1 MEKAAKRIAYSL
13 ILIAYLL
20 MALTVDGVITFS
32 SKMFLGFPT
41 LFIWFYFLGLVIF
54 VSIAI
59 LYRFVLTP
67 WADRTDTGA
76 Q

>member
-1 MEKAAKRIAYSL
+1 MEKTAKRIAYSL

-20 MALTVDGVITFS
+20 MALTVGGVITFS

-41 LFIWFYFLGLVIF
+41 LFIWFYFLGFIIF
-54 VSIAI
+54 LSILI
-59 LYRFVLTP
+59 LYHFVLTP
-67 WADRTDTGA
+67 WADRTDKGM